1 MRIDLLLRALCA
13 EPWAIEPRT
22 LAVGASILQRKL
34 AGESFAGLDLHA
46 ELGIDHAENQAATP
60 KSRARAKEAHIAV
73 IQIFGVI
80 EEHSGSLGT
89 SARMIEAAFDEAMNS
104 RQVDAVL
111 FDVSSPGGIV
121 TGVPELADKI
131 LAARGIKPTLAIA
144 TGMAA
149 SAAYWIASA
158 AKEMWVQK
166 SGETGSIG
174 VWAMHIDESERL
186 EKKGVKVT
194 TMSAGK
200 FKLEGAPWAP
210 LSEEAE
216 AFIQEQVDE
225 AMSWFVKAVA
235 QNRND
240 TQANVRAGYGEGRI
254 LGAKQS
260 LKANLVDRVG
270 TFDEAVGRLVD
281 MVGRPRRGK
290 SAAALRN
297 EMALDTA
304 DAGAGQ

>member
-22 LAVGASILQRKL
+22 LAIGASILQRKL
-34 AGESFAGLDLHA
+34 AGESFSGLDLHA
-46 ELGIDHAENQAATP
+46 ELGIDHADKQAASP

-89 SARMIEAAFDEAMNS
+89 SARTIEAAFDEAMNS

-131 LAARGIKPTLAIA
+131 LAARGTKPTLAIA

-149 SAAYWIASA
+149 SAAYWIASS

-174 VWAMHIDESERL
+174 VWTMHIDESERL

-210 LSEEAE
+210 LDEEAQE
-216 AFIQEQVDE
+216 FIQAQVDE
-225 AMSWFVKAVA
+225 VYAWFVRAVA
-235 QNRND
+235 DNRGD
-240 TQANVRAGYGEGRI
+240 EPANVRTGYGEGRV

-260 LKANLVDRVG
+260 VKANLVDRVG
-270 TFDEAVGRLVD
+270 TFDEAVGRLVEL
-281 MVGRPRRGK
+281 VGNPRRGK
-290 SAAALRN
+290 RVSALRN
-297 EMALDTA
+297 DMVLDNA
-304 DAGAGQ
+304 NGII